1 MGPLQEAINGR
12 AAMLGFVVALVM
24 ERVSN
29 QSVLSQ
35 LGGRYVDGEIVEKAL
50 GASDLSFAFL
60 VVVITLATF
69 APLVYKGEK
78 PDARS
83 FGPFSPQLETTVG
96 RVAQLGFLGLV
107 LVEVLKGNTPV
118 F

>member
-1 MGPLQEAINGR
+1 
-12 AAMLGFVVALVM
+12 MLGFLVAVVM
-24 ERVSN
+24 ERLSN

-50 GASDLSFAFL
+50 GASDLSFAFIVAL
-60 VVVITLATF
+60 ITLGTF

-83 FGPFSPQLETTVG
+83 FGPFSPKLETTVG
-96 RVAQLGFLGLV
+96 RVAQIGFLGLV
-107 LVEVLKGNTPV
+107 LVEMIKGNTPV